1 MFVSVLA
8 DQHKLG
14 LLKSVRG
21 LAIILSVMHSR
32 SVGKANPG
40 FLESLVKVCSDELLC
55 LLAGKVGRKGQLSY
69 ECLLVQ
75 AKTRVQMRLPLDGRP
90 D

>member
-21 LAIILSVMHSR
+21 LAIVLSVMHSR

-40 FLESLVKVCSDELLC
+40 FLESLVKVCSGELLC
-55 LLAGKVGRKGQLSY
+55 LSY

-75 AKTRVQMRLPLDGRP
+75 AKTRVLMRYEVSLGW
-90 D
+90 